1 MASEVFP
8 MAERAL
14 TKTEVES
21 VAEAYLELLAAR
33 GIEYFFGNGGT
44 DFAPIV
50 EAYAKRFTKE
60 QMLPRP
66 IPVPHEMTA
75 VAMAHGYTMV
85 TGKPQV
91 VMVHTLPGT
100 ANATNGVFLASRA
113 NIPMLFTAGRTPI
126 TEGEFTGSRDLGIHW
141 AQESF
146 DQGAM
151 VREWVKWDYELRH
164 GADLESVVDRALA
177 ITQSEPTAPVY
188 LTLPRE
194 ILAEE
199 MESITYSRE
208 PRIQKAVET
217 TPAPEA
223 IAEAAR
229 ALAGAKSPML
239 VTRAVGRDTMAV
251 QPLIELAELLGMPVF
266 EPDGYYVNFPQGHA
280 LHAGGDVAAGLSEA
294 DVVVVAEA
302 DVPWIPKRTGPK
314 ADALV
319 IGLGVDPL
327 YSKYVL
333 RDFQLDLNLPGN
345 PRLTIG
351 ALVEAVKGIGVDT
364 AAAKARTRRWAS
376 AGEKRRDAL
385 KERAEAGKDQ
395 TPINKAWFTRQ
406 LAEHLGEDT
415 ILLNELGV
423 DLSQIEFNHPGTYY
437 SGGPAGAL
445 GWAIGASLG
454 AKLAAPD
461 KTVISCV
468 GDGSYIFGS
477 GTAGHIVS
485 DSQGIPVLTIVWN
498 NGIWNAVQNAT
509 RTTYEHGTAVEMN
522 NFAITTLSQ
531 KFRYEEIC
539 EAGGGYGERVE
550 DPAEVPGAI
559 ERALNAVQVEKRQA
573 LLNVIG
579 Q

>member
-1 MASEVFP
+1 
-8 MAERAL
+8 MAERAQ
-14 TKTEVES
+14 TKTEVGS

-50 EAYAKRFTKE
+50 EAYAKRFAKE
-60 QMLPRP
+60 QVLPRP

-75 VAMAHGYTMV
+75 VAMACGYTMV

-100 ANATNGVFLASRA
+100 ANAINGMFLASRA
-113 NIPMLFTAGRTPI
+113 NIPMLFTAGRTPL
-126 TEGEFTGSRDLGIHW
+126 TEGEATGARDGSIHW

-164 GADLESVVDRALA
+164 GADLEKVVDRALA
-177 ITQSEPTAPVY
+177 ITQSEPAAPVY

-194 ILAEE
+194 VLAEE
-199 MESITYSRE
+199 MESITYSQE
-208 PRIQKAVET
+208 PRMRKAAET
-217 TPAPEA
+217 VPGPEA

-239 VTRAVGRDTMAV
+239 VTRSVGRDPRAV
-251 QPLIELAELLGMPVF
+251 QPLVELAELLGMPVF
-266 EPDGYYVNFPQGHA
+266 EAGGSYVNFPKGHQ
-280 LHAGGDVAAGLSEA
+280 LYAGSDVAATLAEA

-302 DVPWIPKRTGPK
+302 DVPWIPKRMGPRQ
-314 ADALV
+314 DAVV

-327 YSKYVL
+327 YSSYVL
-333 RDFQLDLNLPGN
+333 RDFQVDMNLPGS

-351 ALVEAVKGIGVDT
+351 ALVQAVREIGVDT
-364 AAAKARTRRWAS
+364 AAAKARTEKWAS
-376 AGEKRRDAL
+376 AGEQRRNEL
-385 KERAEAGKDQ
+385 RQLAEAGKDQ

-406 LAEHLGEDT
+406 LAEHLNEDT
-415 ILLNELGV
+415 ILLNEMGV

-461 KTVISCV
+461 KTVIACM
-468 GDGSYIFGS
+468 GDGAYIFGS

-498 NGIWNAVQNAT
+498 NGIWNAVQNAAKT
-509 RTTYEHGTAVEMN
+509 SYPDGTAVQMD
-522 NFAITTLSQ
+522 NFAITKLSQ

-539 EAGGGYGERVE
+539 QAAGGYGERVD
-550 DPAEVPGAI
+550 DPEEVPGAI
-559 ERALNAVQVEKRQA
+559 ERALKAVQVEKRQA
-573 LLNVIG
+573 LLNIVG